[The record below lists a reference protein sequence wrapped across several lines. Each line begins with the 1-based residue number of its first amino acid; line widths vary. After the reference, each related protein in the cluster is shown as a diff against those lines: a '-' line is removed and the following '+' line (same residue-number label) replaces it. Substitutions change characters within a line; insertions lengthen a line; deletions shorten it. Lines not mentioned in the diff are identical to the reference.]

1 MKILVVDDEVSI
13 LQLIKMNLEIEGHIP
28 ITAENALDAL
38 ELVIK
43 EKPDIIILD
52 AMLPDIS
59 GFNLIPKIKNI
70 DDIPIIMLTY
80 EFLFDLALILISTK
94 LFGLI
99 TKKVRMPQVV
109 GALVAGVILGPAVLN
124 VLSETEFIQ
133 KLAELGVI
141 VLMFT
146 AGLETDINQLKKT
159 GKASFIIA
167 VLGVIIPLVGGFF
180 IASIFNKGNDVNT
193 ILQNVFIGI
202 ILTATSVSITVETLK
217 EMGKLNTRAGN
228 AILGAAIIDDI
239 LGIIALT
246 ITTSLADPSINVII
260 VLAKIVMF
268 FIFAGFAGYLFHWA
282 FIKLDERYQ
291 RDLRRFVIIAF
302 VFCLLLSFC
311 AEEFFGVADITGAF
325 IAGLVIS
332 DSNRSKY
339 LNSRFE
345 TLSYMLLSPIFFAS
359 IGIKVQLTAMTK
371 TIFIFAILLLLVAI
385 LSKVFGCALGAKLCR
400 YSNREAIQIG
410 TGMISRG
417 EVALIVANKGIAMG
431 LMLPEFLAP
440 VVIVVVVTTIVTP
453 ILLKVVF
460 NNKSKSVDLNVKA
473 NV

>member
-1 MKILVVDDEVSI
+1 
-13 LQLIKMNLEIEGHIP
+13 
-28 ITAENALDAL
+28 
-38 ELVIK
+38 
-43 EKPDIIILD
+43 
-52 AMLPDIS
+52 MLS
-59 GFNLIPKIKNI
+59 
-70 DDIPIIMLTY
+70 Y

-167 VLGVIIPLVGGFF
+167 VLGVIIPLAGGFF

-339 LNSRFE
+339 LNSIFE

-385 LSKVFGCALGAKLCR
+385 LSKVFGCALGAKLCK

-460 NNKSKSVDLNVKA
+460 NNKSKSVDLNVKI

>member
-1 MKILVVDDEVSI
+1 
-13 LQLIKMNLEIEGHIP
+13 
-28 ITAENALDAL
+28 
-38 ELVIK
+38 
-43 EKPDIIILD
+43 
-52 AMLPDIS
+52 MLS
-59 GFNLIPKIKNI
+59 
-70 DDIPIIMLTY
+70 Y

-167 VLGVIIPLVGGFF
+167 VLGVIIPLAGGFF

-400 YSNREAIQIG
+400 YSNREAIKIG

>member
-1 MKILVVDDEVSI
+1 
-13 LQLIKMNLEIEGHIP
+13 
-28 ITAENALDAL
+28 
-38 ELVIK
+38 
-43 EKPDIIILD
+43 
-52 AMLPDIS
+52 MLS
-59 GFNLIPKIKNI
+59 
-70 DDIPIIMLTY
+70 Y

-167 VLGVIIPLVGGFF
+167 VLGVIIPLAGGFF
-180 IASIFNKGNDVNT
+180 IASIFNKGNDVNI

-371 TIFIFAILLLLVAI
+371 TIFIFAILLLIVAI
-385 LSKVFGCALGAKLCR
+385 LSKVLGCALGAKLCK

>member
-1 MKILVVDDEVSI
+1 M
-13 LQLIKMNLEIEGHIP
+13 
-28 ITAENALDAL
+28 
-38 ELVIK
+38 
-43 EKPDIIILD
+43 
-52 AMLPDIS
+52 IS
-59 GFNLIPKIKNI
+59 
-70 DDIPIIMLTY
+70 Y

-99 TKKVRMPQVV
+99 TKKIRMPQVV
-109 GALVAGVILGPAVLN
+109 GALVAGVVLGTAFLN

-133 KLAELGVI
+133 NLAELGVI

-260 VLAKIVMF
+260 VLIKIVMF

-311 AEEFFGVADITGAF
+311 AEEFFEVADITGAF

-385 LSKVFGCALGAKLCR
+385 LSKVFGCALGAKLCK

-460 NNKSKSVDLNVKA
+460 NNKSKSVDLNVKV

>member
-1 MKILVVDDEVSI
+1 
-13 LQLIKMNLEIEGHIP
+13 
-28 ITAENALDAL
+28 
-38 ELVIK
+38 
-43 EKPDIIILD
+43 
-52 AMLPDIS
+52 MLS
-59 GFNLIPKIKNI
+59 
-70 DDIPIIMLTY
+70 Y

-167 VLGVIIPLVGGFF
+167 VLGVIIPLAVGFF

-268 FIFAGFAGYLFHWA
+268 FIFAGFSGYLFHWA

-291 RDLRRFVIIAF
+291 RDLRRFVILAF

-371 TIFIFAILLLLVAI
+371 TIFIFAILLLIVAI
-385 LSKVFGCALGAKLCR
+385 LSKVLGCALGAKLCK

-460 NNKSKSVDLNVKA
+460 NNKSKSVDLNVKV

>member
-1 MKILVVDDEVSI
+1 
-13 LQLIKMNLEIEGHIP
+13 
-28 ITAENALDAL
+28 
-38 ELVIK
+38 
-43 EKPDIIILD
+43 
-52 AMLPDIS
+52 MLS
-59 GFNLIPKIKNI
+59 
-70 DDIPIIMLTY
+70 Y

-167 VLGVIIPLVGGFF
+167 VLGVIIPLAGGFF

-268 FIFAGFAGYLFHWA
+268 FIFAGLAGYLFHWA

-291 RDLRRFVIIAF
+291 RDLRRFVIFAF
-302 VFCLLLSFC
+302 VFCLLLSFS

-332 DSNRSKY
+332 DSNRSNY

-385 LSKVFGCALGAKLCR
+385 LSKVFGCALGAKLCK

>member
-1 MKILVVDDEVSI
+1 
-13 LQLIKMNLEIEGHIP
+13 
-28 ITAENALDAL
+28 
-38 ELVIK
+38 
-43 EKPDIIILD
+43 
-52 AMLPDIS
+52 MLS
-59 GFNLIPKIKNI
+59 
-70 DDIPIIMLTY
+70 Y

-167 VLGVIIPLVGGFF
+167 VLGVIIPLAGGFF

-371 TIFIFAILLLLVAI
+371 TIFIFAILLLIVAI
-385 LSKVFGCALGAKLCR
+385 LSKVFGCALGAKLCK
-400 YSNREAIQIG
+400 YSNRESIQIG

-460 NNKSKSVDLNVKA
+460 NNKSKSVDLNVKV

>member
-1 MKILVVDDEVSI
+1 
-13 LQLIKMNLEIEGHIP
+13 
-28 ITAENALDAL
+28 
-38 ELVIK
+38 
-43 EKPDIIILD
+43 
-52 AMLPDIS
+52 MLS
-59 GFNLIPKIKNI
+59 
-70 DDIPIIMLTY
+70 Y

-167 VLGVIIPLVGGFF
+167 VLGVIIPLAGGFF

-291 RDLRRFVIIAF
+291 RDLRRFVILAF

-371 TIFIFAILLLLVAI
+371 IIFIFAILLLLVAI
-385 LSKVFGCALGAKLCR
+385 LSKVLGCALGAKLCK